1 MLDKD
6 TFWIFFLY
14 ATRQKL
20 QWFKVR
26 FFLESD
32 FSYLVDPVNG
42 HPLLLVAHL
51 VEGLHH
57 LPEGLI
63 EVLIHD
69 DHVEVFLVLP
79 LDEAAL
85 LDGGN

>member
-1 MLDKD
+1 M
-6 TFWIFFLY
+6 
-14 ATRQKL
+14 
-20 QWFKVR
+20 
-26 FFLESD
+26 
-32 FSYLVDPVNG
+32 
-42 HPLLLVAHL
+42 AHL

-63 EVLIHD
+63 KVLVHD

-85 LDGGN
+85 LDGGNQIVVLLGITIQIECVKQCLGIQAEVYNSY